1 MQPPGFRVFSRFH
14 SCGGDQPAVFF
25 PEGFMI
31 RTTEEGPVVILT
43 LEGPDP
49 LHTLTRDLILRLTEE
64 IQRLSEKPA
73 VRVMILTGKGD
84 RAFIGGVNVKAM
96 MDLNPGGAERFIAD
110 LHRCFL
116 AIRQSEQVVIAAI
129 NGYALGAGLEMAA
142 SCDLR
147 IASDRARFG
156 MPEVK
161 VGIPSVIEAAYLPRI
176 LGLGRAAELLY
187 LGEII
192 DAQEAWRW
200 GLVNRVVAPQE
211 LQKIAREMAAQILRN
226 GPTAIVLQKKLIAQW
241 MELPLSASIQAGIQA
256 FRNCY
261 QTDEPRE
268 GMKAFLDK
276 RPPSFSQ
283 KIERAE

>member
-1 MQPPGFRVFSRFH
+1 
-14 SCGGDQPAVFF
+14 
-25 PEGFMI
+25 MI
-31 RTTEEGPVVILT
+31 RTTEEGPVVT
-43 LEGPDP
+43 LMLDSPDP
-49 LHTLTRDLILRLTEE
+49 LHTLTDNLILRLTDE
-64 IQRLSEKPA
+64 IRRWGEKPGI
-73 VRVMILTGKGD
+73 RVMILTGSGD
-84 RAFIGGVNVKAM
+84 RAFVGGVNVKVM
-96 MDLNPGGAERFIAD
+96 MDLNPDGADKFITD

-116 AIRQSEQVVIAAI
+116 AIRQAEQIVIASV
-129 NGYALGAGLEMAA
+129 NGNAHGAGLEMAA
-142 SCDLR
+142 ACGPR
-147 IASDRARFG
+147 IASERARFG

-187 LGEII
+187 LGDII
-192 DAQEAWRW
+192 DAQEACRL
-200 GLVNRVVAPQE
+200 GLVNRVVPHEE
-211 LQKIAREMAAQILRN
+211 LQEATRKMAAQILRN

-241 MELPLSASIQAGIQA
+241 MELSLTESIQAGIQA

-261 QTDEPRE
+261 LTDEPRE